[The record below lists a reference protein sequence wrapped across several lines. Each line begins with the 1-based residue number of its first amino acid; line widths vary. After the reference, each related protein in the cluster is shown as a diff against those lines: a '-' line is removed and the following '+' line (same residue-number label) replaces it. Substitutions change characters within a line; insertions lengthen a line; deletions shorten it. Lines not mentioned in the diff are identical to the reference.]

1 MPNYLISGLPDGAV
15 AELTDLIEIER
26 GTAPGNESLSLT
38 LQMLA
43 DLLAPAIVSGIN
55 IVTTAPSNIATPAGD
70 TDIIRLQNLAAPL
83 TIANPSS
90 GPVDGWS
97 MVIELRDDG
106 TPRALTWGSYYANR
120 IANLPATT
128 VAGKFHKISVE
139 WLDGDTKY
147 YCDVA
152 NVQP

>member
-1 MPNYLISGLPDGAV
+1 MPNFLISGLPDGVA

-43 DLLAPAIVSGIN
+43 DLLAPAPVSGIS
-55 IVTTAPSNIATPAGD
+55 IVTTAPSNIATPTGT

-83 TIANPSS
+83 TIANPST

-139 WLDGDTKY
+139 WLDGDTKF